1 MKHTPR
7 NILYHELIGLK
18 TRILSSPDPSLI
30 GVEGTIVYETART
43 LTLDVGGARKKI
55 LKRATTFLISLPDGR
70 RVKVQGDLILGRP
83 EERVKRM
90 GRR

>member
-7 NILYHELIGLK
+7 NIVFHELIGLK
-18 TRILSSPDPSLI
+18 ASVLSSPDPGLVGFDGI
-30 GVEGTIVYETART
+30 IVDETAYILVLEKNNT
-43 LTLDVGGARKKI
+43 RKKI
-55 LKRATTFLISLPDGR
+55 LKRATTFLITLPDGR

>member
-7 NILYHELIGLK
+7 NIIYHELIGLH
-18 TRILSSPDPSLI
+18 TRILSSPDPQII
-30 GVEGTIVYETART
+30 GLEGTIVWETART
-43 LTLDVGGARKKI
+43 LIIHTNNSRKKI
-55 LKRATTFLISLPDGR
+55 LKRATTFLITLPDGR
-70 RVKVQGDLILGRP
+70 KVKVQGDLILGSP